1 MDQRSRPRSAVQGA
15 VSQDLGAEFN
25 RRDREI
31 SRLRDDPGH
40 RAGLRQEDGQGLR
53 GEGLRRHRGRARS
66 ASRGDGHRRGSG
78 QADHGRLGRAE
89 DRPGD
94 HGLPSQ
100 QRGRHRPG
108 GSHLQDLRRGRR
120 AGHDREPLSACPGYS
135 RHRFQ
140 ERRRDRDEARHRKD
154 RDDPIARRDIVRVD
168 RGDGRGSLRTA
179 DGSIDPARRRIARSA
194 EGIDPDSPRAR
205 TIRGRRDR
213 RQGRRHRLH
222 VPGGPL
228 QGGASDRRSADP
240 HRERQAALAMD
251 RRREG
256 RALGR
261 KAQRSAACR
270 QSEGGDPPGAD
281 GEGAGDH
288 RRARRRQDDDR
299 QFDPQDSSR
308 PKACDYCFAP
318 PRAARPSA

>member
-1 MDQRSRPRSAVQGA
+1 MDQRSRPRPAVQGA
-15 VSQDLGAEFN
+15 VSQDLGAEFD

-31 SRLRDDPGH
+31 SRLRDDPRH

-66 ASRGDGHRRGSG
+66 ASRGDGHRRGSS

-120 AGHDREPLSACPGYS
+120 AGHDREPLSACPGHP
-135 RHRFQ
+135 RHWFQ

-154 RDDPIARRDIVRVD
+154 RHDPTARRDIIRAD
-168 RGDGRGSLRTA
+168 RGDGRGALRTA
-179 DGSIDPARRRIARSA
+179 DGSIDPACRGIARSA
-194 EGIDPDSPRAR
+194 EGVDPDCPRAR

-222 VPGGPL
+222 FPGGPL
-228 QGGASDRRSADP
+228 QGGAGDRRSADP

-256 RALGR
+256 PPLDR
-261 KAQRSAACR
+261 KAQRTAACR
-270 QSEGGDPPGAD
+270 QSEGGDPLW
-281 GEGAGDH
+281 
-288 RRARRRQDDDR
+288 R
-299 QFDPQDSSR
+299 
-308 PKACDYCFAP
+308 
-318 PRAARPSA
+318 

>member
-40 RAGLRQEDGQGLR
+40 RACLRQEDGQGLR
-53 GEGLRRHRGRARS
+53 GEGLRRHRGRARP

-78 QADHGRLGRAE
+78 QTDHGRLGRAE

-94 HGLPSQ
+94 HGLPAQ

-120 AGHDREPLSACPGYS
+120 AGHDREPLSACPGYP

-154 RDDPIARRDIVRVD
+154 RHDPTARRDIVRAD

-179 DGSIDPARRRIARSA
+179 DGSIDPARRGIARSA
-194 EGIDPDSPRAR
+194 EGVDPDGPRAR

-251 RRREG
+251 
-256 RALGR
+256 
-261 KAQRSAACR
+261 
-270 QSEGGDPPGAD
+270 
-281 GEGAGDH
+281 
-288 RRARRRQDDDR
+288 
-299 QFDPQDSSR
+299 
-308 PKACDYCFAP
+308 
-318 PRAARPSA
+318 